1 MNREIKF
8 RMWHK
13 KSKKM
18 FDVESINFKD
28 RIVNIWNSGMYS
40 LSTFCLDDVILMQY
54 TGLHDKNGKEIYEGD
69 ILKVPVR
76 RCGNSYGN
84 WWQDKFSIKGYIKNL
99 YTNHWEADECNG
111 GSRIF
116 ILGNGSGII
125 YGFFPKRKMKKQLY
139 ASAKYWQQYK

>member
-1 MNREIKF
+1 MKENKLSLNEKIKRFTNNHLPKTRFLQIEYNGKLYEIKY
-8 RMWHK
+8 HK
-13 KSKKM
+13 AC
-18 FDVESINFKD
+18 F
-28 RIVNIWNSGMYS
+28 
-40 LSTFCLDDVILMQY
+40 
-54 TGLHDKNGKEIYEGD
+54 
-69 ILKVPVR
+69 
-76 RCGNSYGN
+76 

-116 ILGNGSGII
+116 ILENGSGII